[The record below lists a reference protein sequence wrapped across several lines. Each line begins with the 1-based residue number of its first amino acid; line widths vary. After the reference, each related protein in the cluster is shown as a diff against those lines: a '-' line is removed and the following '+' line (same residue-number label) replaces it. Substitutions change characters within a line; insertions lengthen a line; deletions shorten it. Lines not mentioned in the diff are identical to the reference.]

1 MTQLSTFSQSFSGP
15 CDYSSS
21 NNPSPCVYKTRH
33 CTGQMQCQYCIAA
46 QQQSHHHD
54 SLLSNH
60 SSNTKPWRVAF
71 FPEYHQQPHHHHP
84 YYQQQRYSSKLAF
97 SNIQHVPRRL
107 SSGSACET
115 CRRRKTK
122 CDGGQPCAYCA
133 TNRIQCIHR
142 PTKKRSHHHISKQTA
157 VMMGWA
163 ADDAALE
170 KTTRHRHHDSLPT
183 TTTTTTQHKPIVK
196 QTSCPSLK
204 VMPWSTNI
212 RNISPPATP
221 PPPPAEGN
229 ITPKEAMPS
238 VTDQL
243 SCRTFAA
250 VTTAAV
256 DHPLSYP
263 IYPLVPTTTPPS
275 LASPVTSHG
284 SPCSQ

>member
-1 MTQLSTFSQSFSGP
+1 MDLVSSRPCLSLFFLSPFFFFKSQHYRMTQLSTFSQSFSGP
-15 CDYSSS
+15 CDYSSN

-46 QQQSHHHD
+46 QHD

-60 SSNTKPWRVAF
+60 SSSNTKPWRVAF

-157 VMMGWA
+157 VMMGWS

-170 KTTRHRHHDSLPT
+170 KTTRQSLPAAIR
-183 TTTTTTQHKPIVK
+183 KEPIIMG
-196 QTSCPSLK
+196 S
-204 VMPWSTNI
+204 STH
-212 RNISPPATP
+212 A
-221 PPPPAEGN
+221 
-229 ITPKEAMPS
+229 KKKKK
-238 VTDQL
+238 
-243 SCRTFAA
+243 
-250 VTTAAV
+250 
-256 DHPLSYP
+256 
-263 IYPLVPTTTPPS
+263 
-275 LASPVTSHG
+275 
-284 SPCSQ
+284 

>member
-1 MTQLSTFSQSFSGP
+1 MTQLSTFSQSYTGP
-15 CDYSSS
+15 CNYS
-21 NNPSPCVYKTRH
+21 NLSPCVYKTRS

-46 QQQSHHHD
+46 QQQSHD
-54 SLLSNH
+54 SLLSS

-71 FPEYHQQPHHHHP
+71 FPEYHHQQPHHHHP
-84 YYQQQRYSSKLAF
+84 YYQQQRYSSKLAL
-97 SNIQHVPRRL
+97 SNTQHVPRRL

-142 PTKKRSHHHISKQTA
+142 PTKKRSHHHLSKQTP

-163 ADDAALE
+163 DDDVLDKA
-170 KTTRHRHHDSLPT
+170 TITRHRHHESLPT
-183 TTTTTTQHKPIVK
+183 IRKYHEFSATDNMLKEERIEHKPIVK

-221 PPPPAEGN
+221 PPAESN
-229 ITPKEAMPS
+229 ITPKQAMPS
-238 VTDQL
+238 VTGNG
-243 SCRTFAA
+243 
-250 VTTAAV
+250 V
-256 DHPLSYP
+256 DKSDVYCFNKHA
-263 IYPLVPTTTPPS
+263 S
-275 LASPVTSHG
+275 L
-284 SPCSQ
+284 C